1 MSNGTT
7 EHDLATRLTTSPPVL
22 EANQGDVHLIHALN
36 GMGDDKIP
44 TALHA
49 HGMMFNGTNQWDG
62 ATGVTQCGIPN
73 GETLDYYIDTSLN
86 HGTYW
91 VHGHYDGQ
99 YVDGLRTREY
109 SGTRAP
115 LTPQSPS
122 SIPRRTAPTT

>member
-1 MSNGTT
+1 
-7 EHDLATRLTTSPPVL
+7 
-22 EANQGDVHLIHALN
+22 
-36 GMGDDKIP
+36 MGDDKIP

-62 ATGVTQCGIPN
+62 ATGVTQCGIPA
-73 GETLDYYIDTSLN
+73 GETLDYHIDTSLN

-91 VHGHYDGQ
+91 VHGHFDGQ

-109 SGTRAP
+109 SRRQARAQFL

-122 SIPRRTAPTT
+122 FTPRRTVPTASPGTTSTPLLFPTGTTTSTTT